1 MVIKWECKKC
11 KGEFDPH
18 QAFNDEEFDHYC
30 YSCAA
35 LLHPQKTWEEI
46 PIEFQAESSGSLKR

>member
-11 KGEFDPH
+11 KGEFD
-18 QAFNDEEFDHYC
+18 QNQVSNNEESDYYC

-35 LLHPQKTWEEI
+35 LLHPQKTWEPVPE
-46 PIEFQAESSGSLKR
+46 EFQSYSSGSLKR